1 MNTLHAGLMCT
12 LLLVGTIAGLFGCMS
27 AVRCH
32 RRFAFAIC
40 LAITLLDFVPLAVLL
55 SNLPTDETLCPIL
68 WTAALLLTA
77 LSLFA
82 SLMLWW
88 KGKRSSHRF
97 PSRKAA
103 TICPARYALRGKTAS
118 PA

>member
-68 WTAALLLTA
+68 WTAALLLTV
-77 LSLFA
+77 LSLFV

-88 KGKRSSHRF
+88 KGKRQLSPISIKE
-97 PSRKAA
+97 SCD
-103 TICPARYALRGKTAS
+103 ICPARYASRGKTAS

>member
-27 AVRCH
+27 VVRCH

-40 LAITLLDFVPLAVLL
+40 LAITLLDFMPLAVLL

-77 LSLFA
+77 LSLFLTEFHQGKLRPSA
-82 SLMLWW
+82 LRAMLRV
-88 KGKRSSHRF
+88 GKR
-97 PSRKAA
+97 
-103 TICPARYALRGKTAS
+103 PALPEEPQDG
-118 PA
+118 